1 MLVVKGTDPQFESLS
16 LFALE
21 CKATTSYAGANYFA
35 LAFSLRAKRDDK
47 LIAYHI
53 ERKYGFGTLLVY
65 EP

>member
-1 MLVVKGTDPQFESLS
+1 MTAAPVAV
-16 LFALE
+16 E

-53 ERKYGFGTLLVY
+53 ERKYGSGTLLVY